1 MAEYSGSLSQQQR
14 RSDLSR
20 LQQSGWFVVFLLCG
34 LLVFLVFSHY
44 YPIFSGSLDLYGR
57 IGVTLFFLIAAI
69 LARSSQRLRRYW
81 QVLFAFGTACAAI
94 SVDYLLGLSK
104 WILPALNIGVNT
116 PAGWAI
122 DKLESS
128 LLSVVV
134 VLALT
139 LASRQSLASLY
150 LRRGRLWRGLGVGL
164 VALAIMVATAIPLAE
179 LAFGGSSLSWQ
190 RILPWTPWVLIF
202 ILANAFNEEL
212 LFRGLFLGRLDPFL
226 GRFAANLLMAVP
238 FTLMHTGIN
247 YTPDVLLFLGMLF
260 PLSLAWGWL
269 MQKTDSLWGSAL
281 FHAAMDIP
289 IVLGIFSSLS

>member
-1 MAEYSGSLSQQQR
+1 MTEYAGSLSQQQR
-14 RSDLSR
+14 RNDLSR
-20 LQQSGWFVVFLLCG
+20 LQRSAWFVLFLACG
-34 LLVFLVFSHY
+34 LLVFVVFSHY
-44 YPIFSGSLDLYGR
+44 YPIFNGSLDLYGR
-57 IGVTLFFLIAAI
+57 IGVTLFFLIAAL
-69 LARSSQRLRRYW
+69 LARSSHRLHRYW
-81 QVLFAFGTACAAI
+81 QMLFAFGTACAAI

-104 WILPALNIGVNT
+104 WLLPALNIGAET

-134 VLALT
+134 ILALT

-150 LRRGRLWRGLGVGL
+150 LRRGRLWLGLVVGL
-164 VALAIMVATAIPLAE
+164 AVFVVMVATAIPLAE
-179 LAFGGSSLSWQ
+179 LQFGGSNLSWQ

-212 LFRGLFLGRLDPFL
+212 LFRGLFLGRLEPFM
-226 GRFAANLLMAVP
+226 GKFAANLLMAIP
-238 FTLMHTGIN
+238 FTLMHTGAN

-269 MQKTDSLWGSAL
+269 MQKTDSIWGSVL